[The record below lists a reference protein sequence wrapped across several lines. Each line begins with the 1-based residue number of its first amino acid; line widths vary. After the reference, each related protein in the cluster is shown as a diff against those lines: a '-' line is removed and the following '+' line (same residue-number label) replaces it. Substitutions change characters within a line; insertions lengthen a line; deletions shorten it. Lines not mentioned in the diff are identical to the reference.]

1 MNFVDINNFNIKY
14 LNFGKSIINKY
25 GSNTNIF
32 YKNGDIN
39 QLLLLKTKLINEY
52 EYHIFKNEHH
62 HTILRIEFI
71 DNELLQIINSICEK
85 FSNKNHSIMSI
96 PKNLHTLYCKLDQNV
111 QFITIEENEEITLND
126 IIIFKPKIYCILNCS
141 IQIHNLDKDIDVMD
155 IKFNVKNIIV
165 EKLQCSNYKSAFK
178 FTGLI

>member
-1 MNFVDINNFNIKY
+1 MNFVDINNFNINY

-39 QLLLLKTKLINEY
+39 QLLLIKTKLINEY
-52 EYHIFKNEHH
+52 NIFKNEHH
-62 HTILRIEFI
+62 HTIIRIDLI
-71 DNELLQIINSICEK
+71 DNELIQILNSICKK
-85 FSNKNHSIMSI
+85 FTNKNHPKISI
-96 PKNLHTLYCKLDQNV
+96 PKNYNTLYCKLDQNV
-111 QFITIEENEEITLND
+111 QFYTIEGDEEITLND

-141 IQIHNLDKDIDVMD
+141 IQIQNCDTDIDVMD

-165 EKLQCSNYKSAFK
+165 EKLECINHKSTFK
-178 FTGLI
+178 FTGLL